1 MQLSIVFVAR
11 NDPKSAT
18 TAAAIISEGKVYA
31 VPGLHYMNV
40 FSPATSFVNSKVFLR
55 LKNNP

>member
-1 MQLSIVFVAR
+1 MQLSFFFVAR

-31 VPGLHYMNV
+31 VPWLHETI
-40 FSPATSFVNSKVFLR
+40 FSPNVIR
-55 LKNNP
+55 